1 MQPYDAGTTPS
12 PTESG
17 PPASKRDQGRQ
28 ALIAGLVLLVVLFAL
43 LNVDKVKVNFI
54 VTSAKAPLIVVI
66 AICLAI
72 GIVLGIAA
80 GHRTGKA
87 GKGK

>member
-1 MQPYDAGTTPS
+1 MQPHDAGTSPS
-12 PTESG
+12 PVE
-17 PPASKRDQGRQ
+17 PARQASKRDQARQ

-43 LNVDKVKVNFI
+43 LNFDKVKVNFI

-66 AICLAI
+66 AICLAV

-80 GHRTGKA
+80 GHRS
-87 GKGK
+87 GKGRGR